1 MAAPSDMKA
10 RQRAI
15 RLRINDLMDM
25 HCKGCASNVSHHTS
39 RDATDHQEVCL
50 TACAIGKQIRQL
62 GQLLE
67 AKGGERVMGNA
78 PGAIDELTREKYL
91 EHKAAGLTDSEIRK
105 KYGFKHPNDL
115 TNWKKQNGVEGVRLG
130 PSPEQRPNISD
141 KPIQKEQ
148 SEEMVLKLATEQ
160 TENGVEERI
169 RYLEKAL
176 KAANQARLELEAKLE
191 QAQREGSALSALL
204 DKLKFLEMRTE
215 DWETAMKIVQEIE
228 AADLDFELY
237 KRFGRYVVS
246 HSKLAGGQQ
255 GEVK

>member
-39 RDATDHQEVCL
+39 RDAIHHQEVCL
-50 TACAIGKQIRQL
+50 TTCAIGKQIRQL

-78 PGAIDELTREKYL
+78 PSAIDLTKEKYL

-130 PSPEQRPNISD
+130 PSPEQRLNISD
-141 KPIQKEQ
+141 KPIQQEQ
-148 SEEMVLKLATEQ
+148 SEGMVLKLATEQ

-176 KAANQARLELEAKLE
+176 KAANQARLEAEAKLE
-191 QAQREGSALSALL
+191 RAQREGSALSVLL
-204 DKLKFLEMRTE
+204 DKLKFLEIRTE
-215 DWETAMKIVQEIE
+215 DRETAMQIVKEIE

-246 HSKLAGGQQ
+246 YSKSIGSQH
-255 GEVK
+255 GEVE